1 MEIVSEFCVMMFFIH
16 LLCSYM
22 FYFCGVCV
30 SKDLVCIQVHSR
42 RHRQCHLQTK
52 QRSKQVLIAHIMV
65 VMVTE
70 I

>member
-1 MEIVSEFCVMMFFIH
+1 MEIIEFCVMMFFIH
-16 LLCSYM
+16 LLCM
-22 FYFCGVCV
+22 LFYFCDVCV